1 MDRIRTRQRIH
12 LSLYNY
18 KISLMIKP
26 VHILLVEDNE
36 GDIVLTLDAFEESK
50 INTDI
55 SVVRNGQEALD
66 FLYRRA
72 GYEQELKPDLIL
84 LDINIPI
91 LNGHE
96 VLKIVKAD
104 PELKKIPVIMLT
116 TSSNPKDV
124 NLAYE
129 NYTNSYVTKPI
140 EMDDFLKAILKI
152 EEFWLQLCRL
162 AD

>member
-1 MDRIRTRQRIH
+1 
-12 LSLYNY
+12 
-18 KISLMIKP
+18 MIKP